1 MVMPSRLAF
10 LSLIPKVS
18 PLQKAAGLVSAAA
31 PPLHSRC
38 PNASSC
44 LCRNF
49 GYSTSDRDG
58 RSVMLLDTRDPKHG
72 RSSLR
77 VTVPTATPLL
87 FPFSTS
93 FADAGQGPRI
103 KPAAQYNVSFWA
115 RGATRTGSLRVELL
129 QCSGGVTT
137 AEDRCTTPAV
147 VSAVLAEDWRQVS
160 VVEMDMTASAPN
172 VYVRATG
179 AGTLWLDHVQ
189 VSGC

>member
-1 MVMPSRLAF
+1 MAMPSRLVF

-18 PLQKAAGLVSAAA
+18 PLQKAAGLVSA
-31 PPLHSRC
+31 S
-38 PNASSC
+38 ASLVAFPMPKTQAC
-44 LCRNF
+44 VRRNF

-103 KPAAQYNVSFWA
+103 KPAAQYNISFWA
-115 RGATRTGSLRVELL
+115 RAAARTGSLRVELL
-129 QCSGGVTT
+129 QCGGGVTT

-160 VVEMDMTASAPN
+160 VEMDMKASAPN

>member
-1 MVMPSRLAF
+1 MPSRWVF

-31 PPLHSRC
+31 SLVAFPMPKTQACVR
-38 PNASSC
+38 
-44 LCRNF
+44 RNF
-49 GYSTSDRDG
+49 GYSTSGRDG

-77 VTVPTATPLL
+77 VTIPTATPLL

-103 KPAAQYNVSFWA
+103 KPAAQYNISFWA

-129 QCSGGVTT
+129 QCSGGVT
-137 AEDRCTTPAV
+137 
-147 VSAVLAEDWRQVS
+147 
-160 VVEMDMTASAPN
+160 N
-172 VYVRATG
+172 G
-179 AGTLWLDHVQ
+179 
-189 VSGC
+189 

>member
-1 MVMPSRLAF
+1 MGLPLANPEGIAIAESRW
-10 LSLIPKVS
+10 
-18 PLQKAAGLVSAAA
+18 AGE
-31 PPLHSRC
+31 C
-38 PNASSC
+38 SC
-44 LCRNF
+44 FACCLPDAQTQACVRRNF

-58 RSVMLLDTRDPKHG
+58 RSAMLLDTRDPKHG

-77 VTVPTATPLL
+77 VTIPTATPLL

-103 KPAAQYNVSFWA
+103 KPAAQYNISFWA

-160 VVEMDMTASAPN
+160 VEMDMKASAPN